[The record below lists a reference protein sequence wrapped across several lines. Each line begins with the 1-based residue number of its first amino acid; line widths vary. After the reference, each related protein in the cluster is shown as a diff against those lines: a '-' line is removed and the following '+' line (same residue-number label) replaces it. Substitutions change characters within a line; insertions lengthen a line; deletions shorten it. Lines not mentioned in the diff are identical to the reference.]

1 LDDAGVVRGTP
12 SFHTFF
18 YVLHSELFLYVDDG
32 YSALLINRQGA
43 KILTETTS
51 TTNSNSK
58 VKNFATKILTGISA
72 LLAILWAVLEYIF
85 PDPLIYFYS
94 IWKPEYVIVLFTIF
108 ISLVYFSV
116 FIWTYIKNKVL
127 FFLSAFSLYF
137 LVSFSFF
144 ILGKEYQDP
153 TFSDGLPTVTAESG
167 SVYYRGI
174 EFEHIDCNRKGESIA
189 CTVDV
194 LNARSQKRVKVDSW
208 RLVMKDGAVFKD
220 VEMFRGGQKQRYR
233 SVHLDL
239 PQGAEAELEVVFYG
253 VPQKYNDILKLGFEV
268 QNQEFGFK
276 SISTL

>member
-1 LDDAGVVRGTP
+1 
-12 SFHTFF
+12 
-18 YVLHSELFLYVDDG
+18 
-32 YSALLINRQGA
+32 
-43 KILTETTS
+43 LTETTS

>member
-1 LDDAGVVRGTP
+1 M
-12 SFHTFF
+12 
-18 YVLHSELFLYVDDG
+18 
-32 YSALLINRQGA
+32 
-43 KILTETTS
+43 TETTS
-51 TTNSNSK
+51 TTNSK

-94 IWKPEYVIVLFTIF
+94 IWKPVYVIVLFTIF

-153 TFSDGLPTVTAESG
+153 TFSDGLSTVTAESG

-239 PQGAEAELEVVFYG
+239 PQGAEAELEIVFYG

-276 SISTL
+276 FISTL

>member
-1 LDDAGVVRGTP
+1 M
-12 SFHTFF
+12 
-18 YVLHSELFLYVDDG
+18 
-32 YSALLINRQGA
+32 
-43 KILTETTS
+43 TETIS
-51 TTNSNSK
+51 TTNSNSGIK
-58 VKNFATKILTGISA
+58 KYATKVLTGISA
-72 LLAILWAVLEYIF
+72 ILAILWAILEYVF

-108 ISLVYFSV
+108 ISLIYFLV
-116 FIWTYIKNKVL
+116 FIWTYIKSKVL
-127 FFLSAFSLYF
+127 FFLSAFFLYF
-137 LVSFSFF
+137 LASFSFF

-153 TFSDGLPTVTAESG
+153 TFSDGMPAVTAESG

-174 EFEHIDCNRKGESIA
+174 EFEHNDCSRKGESIA

-220 VEMFRGGQKQRYR
+220 LEIFRGGQKQRY
-233 SVHLDL
+233 SSSNLDL
-239 PQGAEAELEVVFYG
+239 PQGAEAEIKVVFYG
-253 VPQKYNDILKLGFEV
+253 VPKKYNEILKLGFEV